1 MSFKATLYIF
11 EKEYPMLDLDYNL
24 IQNTD
29 HTGRP
34 NSRVNGGKIN
44 VSIRATNDDSGI
56 EAAMIS
62 PTQMVQGKIV
72 VYKRDGMQ
80 KDFEIKFANTFI
92 SHTNFRFN
100 HQDTNGLL
108 IHITF
113 SALIMEIRNTIYESP
128 VNPNNPF
135 TKEAVPVTVR
145 ETPQTTITR
154 IVWMNAENQEEG
166 IEEIGITQ
174 KASLFAEINNPEGST
189 VNITIEKEDGTEFE
203 NGKKQLSFT
212 ETVSEDGF
220 VEISPFEIKEQ
231 WEEFKKA
238 DIDKLI
244 AKVEHNGV
252 SKKSSA
258 LQIIPRPKA
267 TLHFRPHSGWNGEF
281 GFDWMRIEDT
291 SIDGDV
297 DYEQNVG
304 EYGAVYATQPG
315 AVFTPKDYAA
325 LESEYNPT
333 NINNRKDAAGNPI
346 QYYTPWLTIYRKPN
360 IATPPYAE
368 LELLTEVDVQPDELY
383 IEYPKKYFD
392 ITGAIDDP
400 NDATLKH
407 YKLTAAMMGVTTAG
421 NPNKT
426 TIQLQCI
433 HTLSKDETIKV
444 WAAKKKANG
453 TLDTPVLSG
462 QLKVRAN
469 NKINRRVS
477 KIVFVNVITDI
488 NSTGSRIDGISAA
501 GKVTQEDYLTPFL
514 KQALVKPDV
523 ENEDL
528 KLYDSSKPEV
538 QTLNADYTISNR
550 GRQIFHKYSNS
561 GGQSLVN
568 FLTQQFNAEP
578 VFTKYANYYKVFFL
592 GEAGGR
598 MSGSNI
604 VGLGGHANGIPSKEC
619 VMYSNPM
626 PFFVAHELMHCMGL
640 HHSFDN
646 NGTHTF
652 KIGQTENIMD
662 YSHIAT
668 YATPNGTLTQ
678 ISTWKWQWD
687 ILKNSNENET

>member
-1 MSFKATLYIF
+1 MSFKATLFIF
-11 EKEYPMLDLDYNL
+11 DKEYPLLQLDYSLN
-24 IQNTD
+24 QSVD
-29 HTGRP
+29 ATGRP
-34 NSRVNGGKIN
+34 NSRVFGGKIN
-44 VSIRATNDDSGI
+44 VTANATKDDSGI
-56 EAAMIS
+56 EGAMIS
-62 PTQMVQGKIV
+62 PTQKVEGKIV

-80 KDFEIKFANTFI
+80 KNFEIKFANTYLSFL
-92 SHTNFRFN
+92 NYRFN
-100 HQDTNGLL
+100 HQSTENLL
-108 IHITF
+108 MDITF
-113 SALIMEIRNTIYESP
+113 SALIMEIRNSIYESP
-128 VNPNNPF
+128 ANPNNPF
-135 TKEAVPVTVR
+135 TKETVPVTVR

-154 IVWMNAENQEEG
+154 IVWMNAEDQEEG

-174 KASLFAEINNPEGST
+174 KASLLAEINNPEGST

-212 ETVSEDGF
+212 ETVSDNGL
-220 VEISPFEIKEQ
+220 VEISPFEIKEE

-252 SKKSSA
+252 SKKSNT
-258 LQIIPRPKA
+258 LQIIPKPKA
-267 TLHFRPHSGWNGEF
+267 TLHFRPHSGWSGEF

-315 AVFTPKDYAA
+315 AVFTPKDYNL
-325 LESEYNPT
+325 LENEYNPT

-368 LELLTEVDVQPDELY
+368 LELLTEVDLQPDELY
-383 IEYPKKYFD
+383 IEFPKKHFD

-407 YKLTAAMMGVTTAG
+407 YKLAGSMKGVSTAG

-453 TLDTPVLSG
+453 SLDTPVLSG
-462 QLKVRAN
+462 LLKVRAN

-477 KIVFVNVITDI
+477 KIVFVNVKTNI
-488 NSTGSRIDGISAA
+488 NGARIPVSGINPTNT
-501 GKVTQEDYLTPFL
+501 VTQEDYLTPFL

-528 KLYDSSKPEV
+528 NLFDVALPEV
-538 QTLNADYTISNR
+538 QTLNTDYTLRN
-550 GRQIFHKYSNS
+550 GGNKIFHKYSNS
-561 GGQSLVN
+561 GGVSLVN
-568 FLTQQFNAEP
+568 FLTQQFNAQP
-578 VFTKYANYYKVFFL
+578 AFAKYANYYKVFFL
-592 GEAGGR
+592 GEPGGR
-598 MSGSNI
+598 MNRSNI

-626 PFFVAHELMHCMGL
+626 AFFVAHELMHCMGL
-640 HHSFDN
+640 YHSFDN

-662 YSHIAT
+662 YSHMST

-687 ILKNSNENET
+687 VLKNSNENET